1 MVVLVLIL
9 EKEVLEVVNDGLVFV
24 LLLLAVLIVPGVA
37 FLALVIA
44 LIRWLNRH

>member
-1 MVVLVLIL
+1 M
-9 EKEVLEVVNDGLVFV
+9 VNDGLVFV

-37 FLALVIA
+37 LLALVIA